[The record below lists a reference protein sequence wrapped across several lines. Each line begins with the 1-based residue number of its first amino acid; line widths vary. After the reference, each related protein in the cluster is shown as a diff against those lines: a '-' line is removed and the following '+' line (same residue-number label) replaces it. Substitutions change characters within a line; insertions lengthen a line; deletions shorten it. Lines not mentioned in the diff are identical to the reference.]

1 MLIIAFWIRPKPLLG
16 VLLPLLKYN
25 TKPKSVST
33 TIYLRSTPA
42 YAGKTLGKKTGQ
54 SACRDHPRLRGK
66 DAIYIEK
73 HPDARHGERGEYLE
87 LFSAVRDGKKIIL
100 FKIIAKEGERFAG
113 RYTIVDVKF
122 YDILQ
127 QKKGIPHHLPHK
139 DRQNGGI
146 PFNNI
151 NVADLL
157 AGVND
162 RQGIPYVNHDGTG
175 SPPLARE
182 RLVFSHL

>member
-66 DAIYIEK
+66 DATIC
-73 HPDARHGERGEYLE
+73 G
-87 LFSAVRDGKKIIL
+87 
-100 FKIIAKEGERFAG
+100 FKVHI
-113 RYTIVDVKF
+113 
-122 YDILQ
+122 
-127 QKKGIPHHLPHK
+127 
-139 DRQNGGI
+139 
-146 PFNNI
+146 
-151 NVADLL
+151 
-157 AGVND
+157 
-162 RQGIPYVNHDGTG
+162 TG

-182 RLVFSHL
+182 RLLHWDAQGAHDGITPACAGKTSMSWAGTGGVKDHPRLRGKDA

>member
-66 DAIYIEK
+66 DDKSTVAPEALTGSPPLARERPSSSRIAYSGD
-73 HPDARHGERGEYLE
+73 HPRLRGKDQ
-87 LFSAVRDGKKIIL
+87 SIIGW
-100 FKIIAKEGERFAG
+100 INRF
-113 RYTIVDVKF
+113 
-122 YDILQ
+122 
-127 QKKGIPHHLPHK
+127 P
-139 DRQNGGI
+139 
-146 PFNNI
+146 
-151 NVADLL
+151 
-157 AGVND
+157 
-162 RQGIPYVNHDGTG
+162 G

-182 RLVFSHL
+182 RLVAYGLDPQLIRITPACAGKTLQRSWKMLHD